1 LCLYQA
7 VAILIPVQQQK
18 HSQQIENMIK
28 TFETKHGKTT
38 VENINGKIFIC
49 DKFGSIGVSYLL
61 GWTFETA
68 CEKVAAGLWRNL

>member
-1 LCLYQA
+1 
-7 VAILIPVQQQK
+7 
-18 HSQQIENMIK
+18 MIK